1 MEGTVLKQVITDSA
15 EELASNVKSHM
26 EECSSELTEMLNHLS
41 LLNSWTDYLSRFET
55 NIILKEVVYD
65 LLSSVYISTNGMYRN
80 AYSSLR
86 SAIELGIGFVYFT
99 DHNYDFLKWKQ
110 NKFDLSWSLLNS
122 ESEGVLNKSYLTLFF
137 SEFNYEPYIQ
147 KVKELYRE
155 CSEFTHGKFNY
166 MQTIES
172 SKIAFDKSKFI
183 EWAKMYVEV
192 IQNLIIILRVR
203 FSNELIS
210 FEQEDNIDFMN
221 EIFINC
227 DHRELKI
234 NE

>member
-1 MEGTVLKQVITDSA
+1 MEGTFLKQIITESA

-26 EECSSELTEMLNHLS
+26 EECSSEITEMLNHLN
-41 LLNSWTDYLSRFET
+41 LLNNWTDFLSGYQT
-55 NIILKEVVYD
+55 NIIL
-65 LLSSVYISTNGMYRN
+65 NGMYRN

-86 SAIELGIGFVYFT
+86 SAIELGIGFIYFT
-99 DHNYDFLKWKQ
+99 DHNYNFLKWKL

-122 ESEGVLNKSYLTLFF
+122 ESHGVLNKSYLTLFF
-137 SEFNYEPYIQ
+137 PKFKYEPYIE

-166 MQTIES
+166 MQTVEN
-172 SKIAFDKSKFI
+172 SKITFDKIKFN

-192 IQNLIIILRVR
+192 IQILIVILRVR
-203 FSNELIS
+203 FTNELS
-210 FEQEDNIDFMN
+210 FFEQEDIVDFMN
-221 EIFINC
+221 EIFKNLN
-227 DHRELKI
+227 HKELEL